1 MTTTQIE
8 DTATYPSKI
17 CDEATS
23 RKVAL
28 YKEHPLKMVKSMTET
43 CRVTQQTWTF

>member
-17 CDEATS
+17 
-23 RKVAL
+23 
-28 YKEHPLKMVKSMTET
+28 
-43 CRVTQQTWTF
+43 VTKQQGGR